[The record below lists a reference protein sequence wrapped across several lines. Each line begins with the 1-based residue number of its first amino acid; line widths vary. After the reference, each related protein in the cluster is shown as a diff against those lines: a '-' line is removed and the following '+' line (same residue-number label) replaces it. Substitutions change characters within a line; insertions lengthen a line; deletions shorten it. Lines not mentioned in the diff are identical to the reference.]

1 MGAMQIHCADVVHG
15 LSVISC
21 VEATHVWAQGC
32 PHSCSGCCNQEYRA
46 ATGGTL
52 LDVRDL
58 ADAIAARP
66 RTRLLVLSGGEPFGQ
81 ARAAASLCAALAE
94 ARPHLGVVAYTGY
107 ALEDL
112 VHVPHARE
120 LLEYVDVLVDGP
132 YMADMP
138 ADDGVRGSTNQR
150 VIQVGA
156 RVRASTLGRPPEL
169 RFEFRTVRG
178 HLRFIGLP
186 PPDWRSLDD
195 PGVGASGVEM
205 SRETGRDAVHDE
217 GGSRDEGRRS

>member
-1 MGAMQIHCADVVHG
+1 MGTMRFRCADVVHG
-15 LSVISC
+15 LSVISR

-32 PHSCSGCCNQEYRA
+32 PHSCSGCCNQEYRP

-58 ADAIAARP
+58 ADAIAARL

-81 ARAAASLCAALAE
+81 ARAAATLCALLAE
-94 ARPHLGVVAYTGY
+94 ARPGLGVVAYTGY
-107 ALEDL
+107 ALEEL
-112 VHVPHARE
+112 VHVPHALE
-120 LLEYVDVLVDGP
+120 LLEFVDVLIDGP

-150 VIQVGA
+150 VVQVGT
-156 RVRASTLGRPPEL
+156 RVCASTLGRPPEL

-186 PPDWRSLDD
+186 PTDWRSLNA
-195 PGVGASGVEM
+195 PGVSAPGVEM
-205 SRETGRDAVHDE
+205 SRETGRDAVHDQ
-217 GGSRDEGRRS
+217 GGRRDEDHSS